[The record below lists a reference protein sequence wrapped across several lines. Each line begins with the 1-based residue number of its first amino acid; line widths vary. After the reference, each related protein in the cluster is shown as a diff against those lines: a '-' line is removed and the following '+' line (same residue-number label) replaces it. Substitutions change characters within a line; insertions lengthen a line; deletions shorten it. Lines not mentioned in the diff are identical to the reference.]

1 MRTTLLWVMAACG
14 LTVAALHAAQA
25 GGAKAEP
32 PPEAAAPAEARPQP
46 GAPVEAEARP
56 QPSAQVEAEARPQAG
71 AASEP
76 PRQPSAAATDCAVAT
91 ADQVQAFYDDVG
103 DLRANFTQ
111 RSQSVALG
119 GSGGEST
126 GQGTM
131 VFAKPGRMHW
141 EYTAPE
147 PSVVVSDGETL
158 WIYDPE
164 AREVQVLSVGS
175 GILSSAG
182 LAFLLGDGDLL
193 ETFEVEAEGCGQTP
207 VRLRLL
213 PREDAPYEQIGLHV
227 APDSGMVVATQVTD
241 LFGNRT
247 ELDFSNLETNLG
259 PSDDLFRFE
268 PPSGTRILRM
278 DPDGP

>member
-1 MRTTLLWVMAACG
+1 MAACG
-14 LTVAALHAAQA
+14 LTFATLHAQA
-25 GGAKAEP
+25 GGAKAEAP
-32 PPEAAAPAEARPQP
+32 PQVDSPAEPLS
-46 GAPVEAEARP
+46 GA
-56 QPSAQVEAEARPQAG
+56 G
-71 AASEP
+71 
-76 PRQPSAAATDCAVAT
+76 DCAVAT
-91 ADQVQAFYDDVG
+91 AAQVQVFYDDVR

-119 GSGGEST
+119 GIGGESA
-126 GQGTM
+126 GLGTM
-131 VFAKPGRMHW
+131 VFAKPGRMRW

-147 PSVVVSDGETL
+147 PSVVVSNGETL

-164 AREVQVLSVGS
+164 AKEVQVLSVGS

-193 ETFEVEAEGCGQTP
+193 ETFEVKAEGCGQTP

-213 PREDAPYEQIGLHV
+213 PKQDAPYEQIVLDV

-247 ELDFSNLETNLG
+247 ELEFANLETNLG
-259 PSDDLFRFE
+259 PADDLFQFE
-268 PPSGTRILRM
+268 PPRGTRVLRM
-278 DPDGP
+278 DPETP